1 MSRSSPKVSTK
12 WGTVT
17 SSASTEIQQF
27 RLKYSD
33 GGIVSSGASY
43 QPVHSQCSS
52 RRYMNHGA
60 HEQLPSR
67 RATLRLEKRSSTPPP
82 HRHAVT
88 NWIPNGWLKVCH
100 NISRSSTSN
109 PKSGVR

>member
-17 SSASTEIQQF
+17 SSASTEVQQL

-52 RRYMNHGA
+52 RRYMNQGA
-60 HEQLPSR
+60 HEQLPSN
-67 RATLRLEKRSSTPPP
+67 RATLRFGKRSSTPPP
-82 HRHAVT
+82 QRQAVT
-88 NWIPNGWLKVCH
+88 NWIPSGWLNVCH
-100 NISRSSTSN
+100 SISWSNTSS
-109 PKSGVR
+109 PKSGV

>member
-1 MSRSSPKVSTK
+1 MKC
-12 WGTVT
+12 GTVS
-17 SSASTEIQQF
+17 SSASTEIQQL

-52 RRYMNHGA
+52 SRYRNHGA
-60 HEQLPSR
+60 HEQLPSSS
-67 RATLRLEKRSSTPPP
+67 ATCRFGNRSSTPPP
-82 HRHAVT
+82 QRHAVT
-88 NWIPNGWLKVCH
+88 NWMPSGWLNVCH
-100 NISRSSTSN
+100 SISLSSTSS

>member
-1 MSRSSPKVSTK
+1 MSTK
-12 WGTVT
+12 CGTVT
-17 SSASTEIQQF
+17 SSASTATQQL

-52 RRYMNHGA
+52 RRYMNQGA
-60 HEQLPSR
+60 HEQLPSSS
-67 RATLRLEKRSSTPPP
+67 ATFKSGNRSSTPPP
-82 HRHAVT
+82 HRLAVT
-88 NWIPNGWLKVCH
+88 NWIPSGWLNVCQSI
-100 NISRSSTSN
+100 NLSSTSS